1 MSLEMVVASVAQI
14 RKQFQKTKWVGPVV
28 AADPRTGRPRHRG
41 DQRASLKRE
50 HDDLRRAVFEA
61 AQLQRTLCGPRH
73 LRTGSYEFASEIFPV
88 RHLSGDFIT
97 LLQIEGDLV
106 FAIGDIAGKGLM
118 AAMWFAD
125 VVGMIRR
132 QMTTVGDP
140 AVALSSV
147 NRDLLLTGLE
157 VPLITLFLARV
168 NMEKGELTYCNAGH
182 PPALLL
188 RGNGEVAE
196 LSAGGPVLGVL
207 SGASFTNGRERL
219 CPGNTLLAYSDGI
232 AECRDESGA
241 EFGAKGLL
249 HAARTLSGCKAN
261 AMLFSVLA
269 AVEDFA
275 GSQHREDD
283 VALVVL
289 HRFDS

>member
-1 MSLEMVVASVAQI
+1 MASVAQI
-14 RKQFQKTKWVGPVV
+14 RKQFQKTRWAGSDGT
-28 AADPRTGRPRHRG
+28 ADAKTVRPRHRD
-41 DQRASLKRE
+41 DQLARLKRE
-50 HDDLRRAVFEA
+50 HDDLRRAVYEA
-61 AQLQRTLCGPRH
+61 AQVQRKLCGPRH
-73 LRTGSYEFASEIFPV
+73 LRAGSYEFASEIFAA

-118 AAMWFAD
+118 AAMWFTD
-125 VVGMIRR
+125 VIGMIRR
-132 QMTTVGDP
+132 QMITVGDP
-140 AVALSSV
+140 AAALSSV
-147 NRDLLLTGLE
+147 NRDLLLTGLD
-157 VPLITLFLARV
+157 VPLITLLLARV
-168 NMEKGELTYCNAGH
+168 NVETGDLTYCNAGH

-188 RGNGEVAE
+188 RGNGDVAE
-196 LSAGGPVLGVL
+196 LSAGGPVLGAL
-207 SGASFTNGRERL
+207 PAASFTNGSERL

-232 AECRDESGA
+232 AECRNESGA

-249 HAARTLSGCKAN
+249 QAARTFSSCKPN

-275 GSQHREDD
+275 GNLHREDD

-289 HRFDS
+289 HRFGSCKND